1 MRSFIKYYW
10 GVLLAGV
17 LLTSITVRPVE
28 ERLNILFIAI
38 DDLRP
43 ELNCYGQKHII
54 SPNIDKLAAEGTLF
68 QNHFVSVPTC
78 GASRHS
84 LLTGR
89 RPQSLAHISNEAS
102 AKLISG
108 KTEAEMPETFIH
120 QLRRQ
125 GYYTVGIGKISHYPD
140 GHVYGYEQSPE
151 NKPLELPYSWNEML
165 LNWGKWGSG
174 HNAFFGFANGTN
186 RNRLKGQV
194 KPYEAAEV
202 GDEGYVDG
210 LTAQLAI
217 EKLGQLKQQDK
228 PFFLAVGF
236 FKPHLPFNA
245 PKKYWDMYDEN
256 SIKLAPYNTLPQN
269 ASRASLQT
277 NGEINSYQLYDEKA
291 TLEQPVSE
299 AYARRLRHGYY
310 ACVSYIDAQVG
321 KVVAALGAQGLAENT
336 IIVLWGDHGW
346 HLGDN
351 RVWGKHTCFDVA
363 LRSPLIIKHPKIGR
377 RLSSKAIVSS
387 IDIYPTLMD
396 FCNIRTSY
404 PMDGESLKPILE
416 KSPTKDERI
425 AYSYYNKG
433 VSVRTERYRMTQYF
447 RDEQPLVEL
456 YDLKKD
462 PYEAVNIAEAQAKT
476 VKTLM
481 PLLEKGNT
489 GLYQR

>member
-1 MRSFIKYYW
+1 MKNFIKYYL
-10 GVLLAGV
+10 GIVLGAFG
-17 LLTSITVRPVE
+17 LTSIMVRPVDE
-28 ERLNILFIAI
+28 KPNILFIAI

-43 ELNCYGQKHII
+43 ELNCYGKKHII
-54 SPNIDKLAAEGTLF
+54 SPNIDKLAVEGTLF

-89 RPQSLAHISNEAS
+89 RPQSLVHISNEAS

-108 KTEAEMPETFIH
+108 KTESEIPETFIH
-120 QLRRQ
+120 QLKRQ

-140 GHVYGYEQSPE
+140 GHVYSYEQSPE
-151 NKPLELPYSWNEML
+151 NKPLELPHSWNEML

-210 LTAQLAI
+210 LTAQLAM
-217 EKLGQLKQQDK
+217 EKLGQLKQQEK

-269 ASRASLQT
+269 TSRASLQT
-277 NGEINSYQLYDEKA
+277 NSEINSYQLYDEKA
-291 TLEQPVSE
+291 TLDQPVSD

-321 KVVAALGAQGLAENT
+321 KVLAALEAQGLAENT

-363 LRSPLIIKHPKIGR
+363 LRSPLIIKHPKMGR

-396 FCNIRTSY
+396 FCNIRI
-404 PMDGESLKPILE
+404 PFPIDGKSLKPILE
-416 KSPTKDERI
+416 KSPTKDERV

-447 RDEQPLVEL
+447 RNEQPLIEL

-462 PYEAVNIAEAQAKT
+462 PHETVNIAQAQAKT

-489 GLYQR
+489 GLYQK

>member
-1 MRSFIKYYW
+1 MRNFIKYYL
-10 GVLLAGV
+10 GVIIGAV
-17 LLTSITVRPVE
+17 ALTSIMVKPVDE
-28 ERLNILFIAI
+28 KPNVLFIAV

-43 ELNCYGQKHII
+43 ELNCYGKEHII

-89 RPQSLAHISNEAS
+89 RPQSSVHISNEAS

-108 KTEAEMPETFIH
+108 KAEADIPETFIH
-120 QLRRQ
+120 ELKRQ

-140 GHVYGYEQSPE
+140 GHIYGYEQSPE
-151 NKPLELPYSWNEML
+151 NKPLELPHSWNKML

-186 RNRLKGQV
+186 RNTLKGQV

-217 EKLGQLKQQDK
+217 EQLGQLKQQEK

-256 SIKLAPYNTLPQN
+256 SIKLAPYNSVPQN

-277 NGEINSYQLYDEKA
+277 MGEINSYQLYDEKA
-291 TLEQPVSE
+291 TLDQPLSD
-299 AYARRLRHGYY
+299 AYVRRLRHGYY

-321 KVVAALGAQGLAENT
+321 KVLAALEAQGLAENT

-396 FCNIRTSY
+396 FCNIRTPY
-404 PMDGESLKPILE
+404 PLDGKSLKPILE
-416 KSPTKDERI
+416 KSSTKDERA

-447 RDEQPLVEL
+447 RKELPLVEL

-462 PYEAVNIAEAQAKT
+462 PNETKNIADEQVKI

-481 PLLEKGNT
+481 PLLEKGNMD
-489 GLYQR
+489 LYRK